1 MYWNESANADPPVPI
16 AQFVVQTL
24 FACLVA
30 AVVVNLPK
38 IARRVAVSA
47 IVLAILQCLDPN
59 CSFAHYREL
68 VKPKVAQSVRRLDR
82 RAAAQRRSSRWWFD
96 EKATADHP
104 RAIRLRLAL
113 RSARH
118 RYRALSSRLSV
129 SALRPRHNGS
139 RWASCGHYAAHDS
152 SWPRARPQPGSAP
165 GGHALRMAG
174 LPRVD
179 AKAE

>member
-1 MYWNESANADPPVPI
+1 MCWNESANADPPIPT

-68 VKPKVAQSVRRLDR
+68 VKPKVA
-82 RAAAQRRSSRWWFD
+82 
-96 EKATADHP
+96 
-104 RAIRLRLAL
+104 
-113 RSARH
+113 
-118 RYRALSSRLSV
+118 
-129 SALRPRHNGS
+129 
-139 RWASCGHYAAHDS
+139 
-152 SWPRARPQPGSAP
+152 
-165 GGHALRMAG
+165 
-174 LPRVD
+174 
-179 AKAE
+179 AEC